1 MEILID
7 ESGSFMPESNIE
19 NSWSVAAAYVC
30 PETEKR
36 KYQTAL
42 NNLKKNNASG
52 CHEIKLVNITE
63 KNYISF
69 LEELSALKGSL
80 FCTVTDSYYNK
91 KDFIIAHKKTHV
103 QTITDGI
110 EQMRYPEGKLS
121 QKLMAEEM
129 ESVSIPLYIQ
139 LMCQIR
145 LVHTII
151 SQSLNYYAQRHPQ
164 TLQRFKWRLDQKQP
178 SHKTKYELIF
188 EKFSPALL
196 QMYSLENPIG
206 LVDGFNYKYLSPY
219 IYQEGEIPEYL
230 IEKKPSL
237 IHRRAINIQKV
248 MRKDISYEDSMKNDG
263 LQVVDLLASGMR
275 KLLKM
280 RFEDNKKIA
289 SLLASLMIQKEY
301 NKPPMDIIVF
311 DDKPSFL
318 KNEVSDVVN
327 ILITKSKRMVR

>member
-7 ESGSFMPESNIE
+7 ESGSFMPESDVE
-19 NSWSVAAAYVC
+19 NSWSVTAAYVC

-42 NNLKKNNASG
+42 NNLKKNNSSG
-52 CHEIKLVNITE
+52 CREIKLGNISE
-63 KNYISF
+63 KNYIYF
-69 LEELSALKGSL
+69 LQELSALKGSL
-80 FCTVTDSYYNK
+80 FCTVTDSFYNK
-91 KDFIIAHKKTHV
+91 KDFIVAHKKTHV
-103 QTITDGI
+103 QTIIDGI
-110 EQMRYPEGKLS
+110 EQMRFPEGKLS

-129 ESVSIPLYIQ
+129 EAVSIPLYIQ

-151 SQSLNYYAQRHPQ
+151 SQSLNYYVQRHPQ

-206 LVDGFNYKYLSPY
+206 LFDGFDYKYLSPY
-219 IYQEGEIPEYL
+219 IYQQAEIPEYL

-237 IHRRAINIQKV
+237 IHRRAINIQKIL
-248 MRKDISYEDSMKNDG
+248 RKDISYEDSMKNDG

-280 RFEDNKKIA
+280 RFEDNEKIA
-289 SLLASLMIQKEY
+289 RLLANLMIQQRY
-301 NKPPMDIIVF
+301 NKPPIDIIVF
-311 DDKPSFL
+311 DEKPSFL
-318 KNEVSDVVN
+318 KNELSDLVK
-327 ILITKSKRMVR
+327 ILIKKSKPMVR

>member
-7 ESGSFMPESNIE
+7 ESGSFTPESSIE
-19 NSWSVAAAYVC
+19 NSWSVVAAYVC

-36 KYQTAL
+36 KYRTVL
-42 NNLKKNNASG
+42 SNLKRRNCSG
-52 CHEIKLVNITE
+52 CREIKLGDISEEDYVN
-63 KNYISF
+63 F
-69 LEELSALKGSL
+69 LQELSELKGSL
-80 FCTVTDSYYNK
+80 FCVVTDSYYNNK
-91 KDFIIAHKKTHV
+91 NFISRHKETHV
-103 QTITDGI
+103 QTIIDGI
-110 EQMRYPEGKLS
+110 EQMRFPEGKIS
-121 QKLMAEEM
+121 QELMAKEM
-129 ESVSIPLYIQ
+129 QAVSIPLYIQ

-196 QMYSLENPIG
+196 QMYSLEKPIG
-206 LVDGFNYKYLSPY
+206 LVDGVDYSYLSDY
-219 IYQEGEIPEYL
+219 IYQKGEIPEYL

-237 IHRRAINIQKV
+237 INSHALNIQKLL
-248 MRKDISYEDSMKNDG
+248 RKDISYEDSMKNEG

-280 RFEDNKKIA
+280 RFDNNEKVA
-289 SLLASLMIQKEY
+289 SLFATLLMQQQY
-301 NKPPMDIIVF
+301 NKPPIDIIVF
-311 DDKPSFL
+311 DDKEGVVN
-318 KNEVSDVVN
+318 NEVSNLVS
-327 ILITKSKRMVR
+327 ILIRKSKRMIR